1 MNEARIEA
9 NKKLIG
15 KTVKVL
21 SEEEGDWIG
30 SVTSVEDE
38 WTFKVSD
45 GERVALVNIFNIRSS
60 DFV

>member
-1 MNEARIEA
+1 MNEAKIEA

-21 SEEEGDWIG
+21 NEEEGDWIG

-45 GERVALVNIFNIRSS
+45 GDKIALVNIFNIRSS

>member
-21 SEEEGDWIG
+21 TEEGDDWIG
-30 SVTSVEDE
+30 SVMSVEDE
-38 WTFKVSD
+38 WTFKISD
-45 GERVALVNIFNIRSS
+45 GERIAFVDIFNIRSS

>member
-30 SVTSVEDE
+30 NVTSVEDE

-45 GERVALVNIFNIRSS
+45 GEKVASVNIFNIRSS